1 MKRDP
6 LPFDYLPPVSPPHPE
21 VTRAEWVILDN
32 ELRYGDDY
40 PQWLEGRRERPCQTA
55 ASAAVER
62 LRLVQ
67 RLRRYSARVDFNAR
81 AVADRLERCC
91 PEFRCRS
98 GACPECARAWQ
109 RWFTG
114 ATQDF
119 LAQATPAGSQGTIL
133 SPVHATGIVEQGEGL
148 LPAALN
154 KVKSIVHDAL
164 NAAGLTTAVVG
175 IDISFNEHLTAD
187 FRPHWSL
194 HPRVFV
200 PGALTASEVK
210 TLRTHFPP
218 SDLIPRPLK
227 VAAFDGNPAGI
238 AYGMKPAFGRRQ
250 SYEQT
255 KPTATG
261 TRQCRNT
268 RGRPLRGTEAV
279 ELAVFL
285 DAVGLRQRLILH
297 GAALKRGQGGAVVI
311 RIDHRLPKHAPLLSR

>member
-6 LPFDYLPPVSPPHPE
+6 LPFDYLPPVSLPHPE
-21 VTRAEWVILDN
+21 PTIAERLILGD
-32 ELRYGDDY
+32 ELHFGDDH
-40 PQWLEGRRERPCQTA
+40 PQWWEGRRKRPCQTA
-55 ASAAVER
+55 AEAAVER

-91 PEFRCRS
+91 PDFRCRS

-109 RWFTG
+109 RWFTV

-119 LAQATPAGSQGTIL
+119 LAHATPTGSQGMIL
-133 SPVHATGIVEQGEGL
+133 SPVHETGIVEPGEGL
-148 LPAALN
+148 PPAALRS
-154 KVKSIVHDAL
+154 VKSVVHDAL
-164 NAAGLTTAVVG
+164 TAAGLTTAVVG
-175 IDISFNEHLTAD
+175 IDVSFNEHLTAD
-187 FRPHWSL
+187 FRPHWCL

-200 PGALTASEVK
+200 PGALTASAVR

-218 SDLIPRPLK
+218 SELIPRPLK

-268 RGRPLRGTEAV
+268 RGRPLRGDEAV
-279 ELAVFL
+279 ELAIFL

-297 GAALKRGQGGAVVI
+297 EAALKRDQGGAVVI
-311 RIDHRLPKHAPLLSR
+311 RLDHRLPKHAPLLSR

>member
-6 LPFDYLPPVSPPHPE
+6 LPFDYLPSVSLPHPE
-21 VTRAEWVILDN
+21 PTVAERLVLND
-32 ELRYGDDY
+32 ERYYGDDY
-40 PQWLEGRRERPCQTA
+40 PLWLEGRHKRSCQTA
-55 ASAAVER
+55 AKAAVER
-62 LRLVQ
+62 LRMVQ
-67 RLRRYSARVDFNAR
+67 RLRRYSAHVDFNAR

-91 PEFRCRS
+91 PEFRCMS

-114 ATQDF
+114 ATQHF
-119 LAQATPAGSQGTIL
+119 LAHATPAGSQGTIL
-133 SPVHATGIVEQGEGL
+133 SPVHATGIVEQGKGL
-148 LPAALN
+148 PSAALH
-154 KVKSIVHDAL
+154 KVKSVVRDAL
-164 NAAGLTTAVVG
+164 IAAGPTTAVVG
-175 IDISFNEHLTAD
+175 IDVSFNEHLTAD
-187 FRPHWSL
+187 FRPHWCL

-200 PGALTASEVK
+200 PGALKASEVK

-227 VAAFDGNPAGI
+227 VAAFNGNPAGI

-261 TRQCRNT
+261 TRECRNT
-268 RGRPLRGTEAV
+268 RGRPLRGTETV

-285 DAVGLRQRLILH
+285 NAVGLRQRLILH
-297 GAALKRGQGGAVVI
+297 EAALSRDQGGAVMI
-311 RIDHRLPKHAPLLSR
+311 RIDHRLPKHAPLLSA